1 VWTAPPKKVLFYEL
15 FVDARLHVE
24 VVQWF
29 QCHSLV
35 HEDVAPEPV
44 RKSFC
49 ELVLGVRT
57 SRNSDW
63 RGEYE
68 CAAQQV
74 DGKGGLQM

>member
-1 VWTAPPKKVLFYEL
+1 MYSIIEDHGLVWTTPPKREVLFYEL
-15 FVDARLHVE
+15 FVDACPHVE

-29 QCHSLV
+29 QCRSLV

-57 SRNSDW
+57 SRNSN
-63 RGEYE
+63 
-68 CAAQQV
+68 
-74 DGKGGLQM
+74 